1 MKEQDII
8 KQIETQ
14 IDNLDLSFKTEKTGI
29 IQTVGDGVAVA
40 IGLMDTAYGERV
52 IIKTSDGEEIEGMA
66 MDLREDEVGII
77 VLGRY
82 EKIKEGDI
90 VVSTNEILS
99 VPIGMELLGR
109 VVDGKG
115 EPIDGKG
122 KINAKETSE
131 IEKVAP
137 GVITRAGVN
146 TSLATGITAIDSLIP
161 IGTGQRELII
171 GDRNTGKTS
180 IAIDTIINQKGKG
193 VYCIYCAIGQKNSK
207 ISQIVAKLESAE
219 AMKYTIIVNASS
231 SDPVTEQYLA
241 PYTAATIGEYF
252 RDRKMDALVVYD
264 DLTKHAWAYR
274 QLSLIL
280 KRPSGREAYPGDVFY
295 LHSRLLERAA
305 KLKEENGGGSLSALP
320 IIETQIGDIS
330 AYIPTNL
337 ISITDGQIYLESDL
351 FYAGIRP
358 AINIGLSVSRVG
370 SKAQVRAMKQVAGR
384 LKLDMAQYRELA
396 AFSQFGSD
404 LDENTKKLLTRGD
417 RITQIL
423 KQKVYSPLPVEIQV
437 LIIYSVTSGATD
449 NIPVE
454 KIEDFEVKL
463 IENFESVHQD
473 VLTEIREKKELSDEL
488 KEQMTNIISE
498 FATNY
503 V

>member
-161 IGTGQRELII
+161 IGRGQRELII

-305 KLKEENGGGSLSALP
+305 KLREENGGGSLSALP

-337 ISITDGQIYLESDL
+337 ISITDGQIYL
-351 FYAGIRP
+351 
-358 AINIGLSVSRVG
+358 
-370 SKAQVRAMKQVAGR
+370 
-384 LKLDMAQYRELA
+384 
-396 AFSQFGSD
+396 
-404 LDENTKKLLTRGD
+404 
-417 RITQIL
+417 
-423 KQKVYSPLPVEIQV
+423 
-437 LIIYSVTSGATD
+437 
-449 NIPVE
+449 
-454 KIEDFEVKL
+454 
-463 IENFESVHQD
+463 
-473 VLTEIREKKELSDEL
+473 
-488 KEQMTNIISE
+488 
-498 FATNY
+498 
-503 V
+503 